1 MAENSNL
8 IIDYIK
14 TKSGIAQINYES
26 LANLPDLSNISS
38 NDIYIAKV
46 CFIDTTISEAPT
58 GFSSVLGQTEGDIAL
73 GHYIDGEATYADI
86 QAAIQAGKIV
96 YLKLFMKQETTD
108 DTGTVTGSEYVD
120 LGILAPFYMMD
131 AEDLSEG
138 NFVFR
143 LVLGDLSSAKS
154 LKTEAA
160 YYIECTPTQVGS
172 VITTI
177 SPQFF
182 LINVSEGATSGTLQL
197 ENDSDWGNLGSH
209 DSSISDS
216 LRIVSYLWQNS
227 LDRLYYLISQDSTT
241 VTYQTLPQYNDN
253 GALVFY
259 TAVCDT
265 SAKTI
270 TVAEKTFSA
279 GSGSGGSITLDSTPT
294 AGSANGVTSG
304 GVYSAVSAISNRLD
318 KETTPTEGSTNIL
331 TSGDIY
337 SVQQNLIEAVNKR
350 STGRVYADTAA
361 MEADIAI
368 LGDSLKIGDVAYITA
383 TGVADYW
390 WNGTTYVEIETKTDL
405 SGYLTKTDAETTYVA
420 KADLP
425 THYTF
430 VTSTTAPASGTANTV
445 ITFVTG
451 A

>member
-46 CFIDTTISEAPT
+46 CFVDTTISEAPT
-58 GFSSVLGQTEGDIAL
+58 GFSVLGQTEGNL
-73 GHYIDGEATYADI
+73 SVGHYIDGEATYADI

-96 YLKLFMKQETTD
+96 YLQLLIEVETTD
-108 DTGTVTGSEYVD
+108 DTGTVTGSEYID
-120 LGILAPFYMMD
+120 LGIFVPFYEMD

-143 LVLGDLSSAKS
+143 LVMGDLSSARS

-172 VITTI
+172 LVATI

-182 LINVSEGATSGTLQL
+182 LIEVSEGTTSGTLQL
-197 ENDSDWGNLGSH
+197 ENDSDWSNLGSH
-209 DSSISDS
+209 HNGVSDG
-216 LRIVSYLWQNS
+216 LHIVSYLWQDS
-227 LDRLYYLISQDSTT
+227 LDRLYYLISQNSTT
-241 VTYQTLPQYNDN
+241 ITYQTLPQYNDN

-279 GSGSGGSITLDSTPT
+279 GSGGGVTLDSTPT
-294 AGSANGVTSG
+294 AGSVNGVTSG

-318 KETTPTEGSTNIL
+318 KETTPTEGSANIL

-361 MEADIAI
+361 MEADIAV

-390 WNGTTYVEIETKTDL
+390 WNGTAYVEIETKTDL
-405 SGYLTKTDAETTYVA
+405 SGYLTKTDAETTYVT

-425 THYTF
+425 TYYTF

-445 ITFVTG
+445 VTFVTG

>member
-46 CFIDTTISEAPT
+46 CFIDTTVTEVPE
-58 GFSSVLGQTEGDIAL
+58 GFSVLGQTGGDLAL
-73 GHYIDGEATYADI
+73 GHYIDGEATYTDI
-86 QAAIQAGKIV
+86 QAAIQAGKAV
-96 YLKLFMKQETTD
+96 YLSLFEKMQD
-108 DTGTVTGSEYVD
+108 DSGSQYIDTGVF
-120 LGILAPFYMMD
+120 APFYMQD
-131 AEDLSEG
+131 AKDLSSG
-138 NFVFR
+138 NFVFQ
-143 LVLGDLSSAKS
+143 LVIGELSSADS

-172 VITTI
+172 IIATI

-182 LINVSEGATSGTLQL
+182 LINVSEGTTSGTLQL
-197 ENDSDWGNLGSH
+197 ENDGDWSNLGALTSGV
-209 DSSISDS
+209 SDEVY
-216 LRIVSYLWQNS
+216 LISYLWQNS
-227 LDRLYYLISQDSTT
+227 LSRLYYLIQENGTT
-241 VTYQTLPQYNDN
+241 ITYQTLPQYNDN
-253 GALVFY
+253 GVLVFY

-270 TVAEKTFSA
+270 TIAEKTLSA
-279 GSGSGGSITLDSTPT
+279 SSGGSITLDSTPT
-294 AGSANGVTSG
+294 AGSTNGVTSD
-304 GVYSAVSAISNRLD
+304 GVYSAVSAISDRLD

-361 MEADIAI
+361 MEADIAV

-390 WNGTTYVEIETKTDL
+390 WNGTTYIEIETKTDL
-405 SGYLTKTDAETTYVA
+405 SGYLTKTNAEATYVA
-420 KADLP
+420 KANLP
-425 THYTF
+425 AYYTF
-430 VTSTTAPASGTANTV
+430 VTSTTAPASGTANTIV
-445 ITFVTG
+445 TFVTE